1 MRILITGNMGYV
13 GPVVVEHL
21 RAVWPQAELIG
32 YDAGYFGACLTAS
45 EALPESRLDRQIFA
59 DVRDFDAKLAVGLDA
74 IVHLAAI
81 SNDPIGNL
89 YERVTYDI
97 NHVATVRIA
106 QAAKAAGVPHFIFAS
121 SCSIYGFAEDGPRSE
136 TSQLGP
142 LTPYAKSKALAERDL
157 EPLADEKFR
166 VSCLRFPTACGM
178 SARLRL
184 DLVLNDFVACAQSGK
199 EIRVL
204 SDGTPWRP
212 LIDVHDMALG
222 IEWALGR
229 PGQGG
234 YLVINVGRDDR
245 NTQIRTLA
253 HAVAKHYVGA
263 SVSINEQAPPD
274 KRSYRVTFDRFRE
287 MAPKHQP
294 RVSLDDSIEA
304 LRAGMTKMGFSDQ
317 NFGKSSLI
325 RLNYL
330 TTLRQLGQLD
340 DEMRWSHAAAH

>member
-21 RAVWPQAELIG
+21 RSIWPTAELIG
-32 YDAGYFGACLTAS
+32 YDTGYFGACLTAS
-45 EALPESRLDRQIFA
+45 ERLPEARLDRQIFA
-59 DVRDFDAKLAVGLDA
+59 DVRDFDPQLAIGLDA

-89 YERVTYDI
+89 YEQVTYDI

-106 QAAKAAGVPHFIFAS
+106 EAAKAANVPHFVFAS

-136 TSQLGP
+136 SSQLGP
-142 LTPYAKSKALAERDL
+142 LTPYAKSKMLAERDL
-157 EPLADEKFR
+157 QPLVDERFR
-166 VSCLRFPTACGM
+166 VTCLRFPTACGM

-212 LIDVHDMALG
+212 LIDVHDMAVG
-222 IEWALGR
+222 IEWALSR
-229 PGQGG
+229 SGQGG

-245 NTQIRTLA
+245 NTQIRDLA
-253 HAVAKHYVGA
+253 HAVARHYAGA
-263 SVSINEQAPPD
+263 TVSINDQAPPD
-274 KRSYRVTFDRFRE
+274 KRSYRVTFDLYRE

-294 RVSLDDSIEA
+294 RVALDQSIEA
-304 LRAGMTKMGFSDQ
+304 LRDGMGKMGFSDQ
-317 NFGKSSLI
+317 NFAQSNWI

-330 TTLRQLGQLD
+330 TMLRRIGQLD
-340 DEMRWSHAAAH
+340 AEMRWTHAAAR